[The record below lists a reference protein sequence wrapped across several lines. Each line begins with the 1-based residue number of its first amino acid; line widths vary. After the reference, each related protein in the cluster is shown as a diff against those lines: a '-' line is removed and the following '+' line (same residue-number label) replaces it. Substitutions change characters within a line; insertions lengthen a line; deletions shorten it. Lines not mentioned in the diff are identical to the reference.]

1 MGGFGVFLCLTD
13 CTTSSWFLAVTVQWL
28 GGLGFPVIPPRP
40 RSLRIKKKKTYHN
53 RFLFSQIDPWASV
66 VFYKLRLVYFNALG
80 SGLPKLGMMISQT
93 RVSDT
98 GSDVNYKSDS
108 LGEPESFFG
117 CTIFPSFG
125 WNPVSQ
131 MLY

>member
-1 MGGFGVFLCLTD
+1 MVFSSYGPVAWWFGISCN
-13 CTTSSWFLAVTVQWL
+13 SASA
-28 GGLGFPVIPPRP
+28 PKPKN
-40 RSLRIKKKKTYHN
+40 KKKKTYHN